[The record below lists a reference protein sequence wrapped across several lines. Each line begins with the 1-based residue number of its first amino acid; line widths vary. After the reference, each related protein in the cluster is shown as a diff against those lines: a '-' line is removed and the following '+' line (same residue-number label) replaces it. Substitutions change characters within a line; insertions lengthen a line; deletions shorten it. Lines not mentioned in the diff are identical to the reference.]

1 MKLLFEEVIIAE
13 KNGISPAEDYTRIV
27 LKVQRNGK
35 EDIKT
40 TQQAFEFL
48 GESMQ
53 VVFLTGEDRIK
64 LPGKE

>member
-1 MKLLFEEVIIAE
+1 MKLLFDQVIIAE
-13 KNGISPAEDYTRIV
+13 KNGISPSEDYTRII

-40 TQQAFEFL
+40 TQEAFEFL

-53 VVFLTGEDRIK
+53 VLFLSGEDRIK
-64 LPGKE
+64 LPEGA

>member
-1 MKLLFEEVIIAE
+1 MRLLFDQVIIAE
-13 KNGISPAEDYTRIV
+13 KNGINPYEDYTKIV

-40 TQQAFEFL
+40 TQEAFEFL

-53 VVFLTGEDRIK
+53 VLFLTGEDRIK
-64 LPGKE
+64 LPEGA